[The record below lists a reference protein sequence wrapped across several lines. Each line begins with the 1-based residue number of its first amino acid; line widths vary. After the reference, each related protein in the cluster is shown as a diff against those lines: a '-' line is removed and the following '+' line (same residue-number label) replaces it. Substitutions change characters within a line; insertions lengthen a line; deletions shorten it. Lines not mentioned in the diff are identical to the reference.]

1 MEKLMQIP
9 IDRMLSKPFQNIS
22 EKQNLLEQ
30 LIEIHCRFLTD
41 MTFEIM
47 IEQNLEKYV
56 LSFENL
62 VVLNYP

>member
-1 MEKLMQIP
+1 MQIP